1 MAEFDEQTDRRI
13 HQRFDIE
20 RTLRA
25 VANGELRL
33 GRVKEVSASSAAIHL
48 DQPLEEGTK
57 ITLDIEDLGSFTGHV
72 AGPPGKGLFPSS
84 SISTRR
90 TKTT

>member
-1 MAEFDEQTDRRI
+1 MGVPKNRETPGKILMAEIEDELADDRRI

-33 GRVKEVSASSAAIHL
+33 GRITEVSASSAAIHL
-48 DQPLEEGTK
+48 DQPLEEGKSINGTA
-57 ITLDIEDLGSFTGHV
+57 TNRTG
-72 AGPPGKGLFPSS
+72 ASRLIMASC
-84 SISTRR
+84 R
-90 TKTT
+90 